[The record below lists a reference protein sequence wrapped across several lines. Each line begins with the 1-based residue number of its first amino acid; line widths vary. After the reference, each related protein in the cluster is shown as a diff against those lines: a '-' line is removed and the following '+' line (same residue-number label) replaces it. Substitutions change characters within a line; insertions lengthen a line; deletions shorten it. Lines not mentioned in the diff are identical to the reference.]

1 MCRTA
6 FAAPVEGLHP
16 NVALSSRICWAP
28 FDHAVELL
36 GVAGHRALHY
46 SLVCTFLDENL
57 VWSSTAGDDG
67 DMGIVSF
74 LKVLS

>member
-1 MCRTA
+1 M
-6 FAAPVEGLHP
+6 GML
-16 NVALSSRICWAP
+16 
-28 FDHAVELL
+28 VELR

-67 DMGIVSF
+67 DMGIISF
-74 LKVLS
+74 LMMVQAAATS